1 MRHLGKLIILSAAGL
16 LLAGCSLDGMG
27 FGSSSGNPFSFS
39 SSGGGLFPT
48 SSSGGGRSQSSSSS
62 SSSYSPSSSKTS
74 KEKQVYSQNF
84 YNYDGTFLWS
94 TSAYY
99 GDKVVYAGPEPT
111 RPSETG
117 IDFFFSGWS
126 NSYALDYVTSDNY
139 FYAQYDE
146 QRWQVHATF
155 LDEEG
160 NVLYETDCDYGT
172 NPYYVGEDPEKAST
186 SEEYRYV
193 FQGWEP
199 NMWEAI
205 YEDTVYKPTF
215 YEERTPD
222 PTPYTQGLGFGYRED
237 LGGYFVDGYWG
248 EASDIVIPARYDW
261 KPVIGIDNWAF
272 SGRDLQSV
280 TLPDSL
286 QYINDYAF
294 ANNPSLSFDSLPESL
309 IYIGDGAFE
318 NTAMKTTTEGNYLY
332 VGTAENPHLILR
344 GIERGN
350 PITELSIDGDC
361 RFIGPNACSD
371 LNALT
376 EIRLPMGIVSIGR
389 SAFSYCG
396 NVQRI
401 VFPAT
406 LRSIGESAFYC
417 CGSVESLIGL
427 PEGLESIGC
436 YAFFACGKL
445 SSVELPSTV
454 RSIQYDA
461 FSATAITS
469 FEFPRSFSYINGNP
483 FHDCP
488 NLVEITVAEGNEF
501 FAAKDNFLLSKD
513 EKKVYLGVGNLGE
526 EGKLVFPEGITAIA
540 PSAFIS
546 RQDVKSIVFPES
558 LETIEDNAF
567 NCCYSLAELSLPKS
581 LSFLG
586 NGAFN
591 NCTMLT
597 EITVPG
603 TVEFVNGYA
612 FANCTNLVK
621 AVIEEGVRTLSYQ
634 AFGQCGKLVDVTLPS
649 TLEYIESRCFAEC
662 VSLESIYLPRGLYG
676 LYDNPFAG
684 CTSLKSIAVD
694 AANPNFVS
702 LDGVLFSADRTRIIL
717 APKQAD
723 LSSFVIPDSVTEISD
738 GAFYQ
743 NETLTSIVV
752 PSSVKEIYHEA
763 FAYCKN
769 LVKADLSNATNLIYG
784 NSQVFCGCEALSELL
799 LPDAMISIGTAF
811 AENCVNLE
819 QIDFPSSLVSIEWN
833 AFQSSGL
840 AAIELPSSLK
850 ALGGNVFANC
860 KNLASVAWPDMI
872 ESYQDGIFQ
881 GCTSLASIALPAGM
895 VEVPRYTFYS
905 CTSLQEIQIRGS
917 LKHIGE
923 SAFANCD
930 SLTDLNF
937 LSGQTCTLDNYTL
950 AECDGFTS
958 LTLPNNIV
966 DIPYGC
972 FQTCA
977 NLELVRLGSAVNSI
991 GDYAFSWPQSGKF
1004 DIILPSSL
1012 KSLGESPFIN
1022 AAHIFYEGSQEDFD
1036 AIEKKGAVCDEYQ
1049 LYFYS
1054 ESEPSESGRYWHYV
1068 DEAIPTVWEEN
1079 A

>member
-1 MRHLGKLIILSAAGL
+1 MRHLGKLIVLSVAGL

-27 FGSSSGNPFSFS
+27 FGSSSANPFSFS

-48 SSSGGGRSQSSSSS
+48 SSSDGGRSQSS

-84 YNYDGTFLWS
+84 YNYDGSFLWS

-126 NSYALDYVTSDNY
+126 NSYALEYVTSDNY
-139 FYAQYDE
+139 FYAQYAE
-146 QRWQVHATF
+146 QRWQIHATF

-172 NPYYVGEDPEKAST
+172 NPYYVGENPEKEST
-186 SEEYRYV
+186 SEEYHYV

-215 YEERTPD
+215 YQERNPD
-222 PTPYTQGLGFGYRED
+222 PTPYTQGLDFGYRED
-237 LGGYFVDGYWG
+237 LGGYFVSGYWG

-261 KPVIGIDNWAF
+261 KPVIGIDSWAF

-286 QYINDYAF
+286 KYIHDYAF

-309 IYIGDGAFE
+309 IHIGDNAFE
-318 NTAMKTTTEGNYLY
+318 NTAMKTTAEGNCHYL
-332 VGTAENPHLILR
+332 GTTKNPHLILTTIKGR
-344 GIERGN
+344 N
-350 PITELSIDGDC
+350 SMTEIAIDADC
-361 RFIGPNACSD
+361 RFIGASACTD
-371 LNALT
+371 MYALT
-376 EIRLPMGIVSIGR
+376 ELRLPMGIVSIGNG
-389 SAFSYCG
+389 AFSYCG
-396 NVQRI
+396 NIQRI

-406 LRSIGESAFYC
+406 LRYIGDSAFYC
-417 CGSVESLIGL
+417 CSSVNSLIGL
-427 PEGLESIGC
+427 PEGLEAIGS
-436 YAFFACGKL
+436 YAFYACGKL
-445 SSVELPSTV
+445 ASVELPSTV
-454 RSIQYDA
+454 ASIQYDA
-461 FSATAITS
+461 FSNTGITS
-469 FEFPRSFSYINGNP
+469 FEFPRSFSYINGSPLHN
-483 FHDCP
+483 CP

-513 EKKVYLGVGNLGE
+513 EKKVYLGAGNLGE
-526 EGKLVFPEGITAIA
+526 EGKLVFPAGITAIA
-540 PSAFIS
+540 QSAFNG
-546 RQDVKSIVFPES
+546 RQDVQTIVFPET

-567 NCCYSLAELSLPKS
+567 NCCYSLVELAFPKS
-581 LSFLG
+581 LVSVG
-586 NGAFN
+586 WGAFN
-591 NCTMLT
+591 SCLALK
-597 EITVPG
+597 EITLPG
-603 TVEFVNGYA
+603 GVQYLGGYA
-612 FANCTNLVK
+612 FAYCKSLEK
-621 AVIEEGVRTLSYQ
+621 AFVEEGTISLGYEAFYQ
-634 AFGQCGKLVDVTLPS
+634 CEKLVDVTLPS
-649 TLEYIESRCFAEC
+649 TLEYIDSRCFAEC
-662 VSLESIYLPRGLYG
+662 VSLESIYLPRGLSG

-684 CTSLKSIAVD
+684 CTSLKSIVVD

-702 LDGVLFSADRTRIIL
+702 LDGVLFSADNTRIIL
-717 APKQAD
+717 APMQAD
-723 LSSFVIPDSVTEISD
+723 LSSFAIPDSVIVISD
-738 GAFYQ
+738 GAFYH

-752 PSSVKEIYHEA
+752 PSTVQEIFHEA

-769 LVKADLSNATNLIYG
+769 LVKADLSNATNLITG

-799 LPDAMISIGTAF
+799 LPDAMISIGAAF
-811 AENCVNLE
+811 AENCANLE
-819 QIDFPSSLVSIEWN
+819 QIDFPSSLVSIEWS
-833 AFQSSGL
+833 AFQGSGL

-850 ALGGNVFANC
+850 ALGGNVFASC

-881 GCTSLASIALPAGM
+881 GCASLTSIALPAGM
-895 VEVPRYTFYS
+895 VDVPNYMFFG
-905 CTSLQEIQIRGS
+905 CISLQEIEIRGS
-917 LKHIGE
+917 LKHIGDH
-923 SAFANCD
+923 AFANCD

-937 LSGQTCTLDNYTL
+937 LSGQTCTFGDS
-950 AECDGFTS
+950 AFSECDGFTS
-958 LTLPNNIV
+958 LILPDSIV
-966 DIPYGC
+966 EIPYGC
-972 FQTCA
+972 FSNCV
-977 NLELVRLGSAVNSI
+977 NLEFVRLGSAVTTI
-991 GDYAFSWPQSGKF
+991 GDYAFAWPQSGKF

-1012 KSLGESPFIN
+1012 KYLGEFPFIN
-1022 AAHIFYEGSQEDFD
+1022 AAHIFYEGSQEEFD
-1036 AIEKKGAVCDEYQ
+1036 AIEKKGTVCEEYQ

-1054 ESEPSESGRYWHYV
+1054 WSEPSESGRYWHYA
-1068 DEAIPTVWEEN
+1068 DEGTPTVWGEN